1 MGSTSNDIFGSKS
14 NYQYFNGLDSA
25 GNPIWSSNIN
35 NKKPVF
41 EDPNGVGW
49 NLAVSYN
56 AGLGRYLLTTE
67 HAKSHASNLG
77 IFDAPAPWGPWTT
90 VGYYSNWLSFDNLFF
105 WNFSNKWLSSD
116 EKDFTL
122 IFTGVKVN
130 DSWNVIRGR
139 FTLASD
145 GPTPTPTPV
154 PTPTPAPTPT
164 PTPGPSIPSSH
175 ALPGRIEA
183 EHYKVG
189 GEGVGYHDTT
199 SGNDGGQFRS
209 DDVDIQVATDAGG
222 GYNVGWTRSGEWL
235 AFEVQVAQTGQY
247 DFTAR
252 VASAVAGDKTFHLEV
267 DGVDVT
273 GPLTFTDASGWQSWV
288 DVKASGV
295 QLTAGAHEL
304 RLVMDGDSFNVNYL
318 EVTPSDN
325 QPPTVAVGDANQDG
339 QFTGD
344 DVYLVIDWVI
354 GRQPAPQAGDPA
366 FVAADVD
373 DDGSITSNDVALMIA
388 QLSA

>member
-130 DSWNVIRGR
+130 DSWNAIRGR
-139 FTLASD
+139 FTLASP
-145 GPTPTPTPV
+145 GPI
-154 PTPTPAPTPT
+154 PAPT
-164 PTPGPSIPSSH
+164 
-175 ALPGRIEA
+175 LP
-183 EHYKVG
+183 
-189 GEGVGYHDTT
+189 
-199 SGNDGGQFRS
+199 
-209 DDVDIQVATDAGG
+209 
-222 GYNVGWTRSGEWL
+222 
-235 AFEVQVAQTGQY
+235 
-247 DFTAR
+247 
-252 VASAVAGDKTFHLEV
+252 
-267 DGVDVT
+267 
-273 GPLTFTDASGWQSWV
+273 PLRR
-288 DVKASGV
+288 
-295 QLTAGAHEL
+295 L
-304 RLVMDGDSFNVNYL
+304 RG
-318 EVTPSDN
+318 
-325 QPPTVAVGDANQDG
+325 
-339 QFTGD
+339 
-344 DVYLVIDWVI
+344 
-354 GRQPAPQAGDPA
+354 
-366 FVAADVD
+366 
-373 DDGSITSNDVALMIA
+373 
-388 QLSA
+388 

>member
-1 MGSTSNDIFGSKS
+1 
-14 NYQYFNGLDSA
+14 
-25 GNPIWSSNIN
+25 
-35 NKKPVF
+35 
-41 EDPNGVGW
+41 
-49 NLAVSYN
+49 
-56 AGLGRYLLTTE
+56 
-67 HAKSHASNLG
+67 
-77 IFDAPAPWGPWTT
+77 
-90 VGYYSNWLSFDNLFF
+90 
-105 WNFSNKWLSSD
+105 
-116 EKDFTL
+116 
-122 IFTGVKVN
+122 
-130 DSWNVIRGR
+130 
-139 FTLASD
+139 
-145 GPTPTPTPV
+145 
-154 PTPTPAPTPT
+154 
-164 PTPGPSIPSSH
+164 
-175 ALPGRIEA
+175 
-183 EHYKVG
+183 VG

-222 GYNVGWTRSGEWL
+222 SYNVGWTRSGEWL

-304 RLVMDGDSFNVNYL
+304 KLVLDTDSFNINYLEVTPTAVLPLALPIPGRIEAEAYNAGGEGVGYYDTTSGNDGGQFRSDDVDIQVTTDVGRGYNVGWIDPGEWLAFTVEVAQSGRYDLRARVASAVAGNKSLHVAVDGVDVTGPLSFSDASGWQSWVDVEASGVRLSAGTHELRLVMDGDSFNVNYL

-325 QPPTVAVGDANQDG
+325 QPPTVTFGDANQDG